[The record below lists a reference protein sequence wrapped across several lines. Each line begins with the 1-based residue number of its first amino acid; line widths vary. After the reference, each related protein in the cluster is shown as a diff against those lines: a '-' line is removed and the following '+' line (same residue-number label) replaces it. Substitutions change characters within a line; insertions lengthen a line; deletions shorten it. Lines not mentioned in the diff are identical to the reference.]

1 MHVSLIASHLPYTIN
16 HSIMDRLYGTLDDK
30 IDVWNSDLSMLKGC
44 CGVTK
49 NNPAVRDL
57 LKDRLL
63 VAYDL
68 SSAFHYLHGFRYV
81 QEKKSNM
88 TVDCTGVCQ
97 SDCMFH
103 LASTSCQTGISRYQ
117 TRYVLMQ

>member
-1 MHVSLIASHLPYTIN
+1 MYHWLHLIYTIN

-30 IDVWNSDLSMLKGC
+30 IDVWHRDLSMLKGC

-68 SSAFHYLHGFRYV
+68 SAAFHYLHGFRYV
-81 QEKKSNM
+81 KEKQS
-88 TVDCTGVCQ
+88 DCTGKYANLIVF
-97 SDCMFH
+97 SILHLPHARLVYRDIKPGMF
-103 LASTSCQTGISRYQ
+103 
-117 TRYVLMQ
+117 